1 MRRGESFELESLN
14 YLKEYYSYNDS
25 IQYVHHKTTD
35 STHSDIEVLINGESK
50 FFIEAKDTNAQSGQF
65 VLIPN
70 DESQTFLFSP
80 RNKSNPNSITDIII
94 THMNGQYDIFKNA
107 GKSGCEI
114 NLDSKNFI
122 NWIISYYK
130 QKNVRYI
137 ITKMENM
144 IILPIDRFGEYFNV
158 SAKYRSKK
166 SGSNP
171 PAIRDIP
178 DIINILESNLKIK
191 TDSIYKVI
199 EEGKNKLYVAS
210 KRDLSGTKF
219 DYGKYTYYLSKH
231 EAPFDYEVRR
241 LSNTNNMNVIF
252 SIIAKKE
259 QLNSDLEIF
268 KAELR

>member
-14 YLKEYYSYNDS
+14 FLKEYYSYNDS

-65 VLIPN
+65 VLIPD
-70 DESQTFLFSP
+70 DESKTFLFSSK
-80 RNKSNPNSITDIII
+80 NKSNPNSITDIII
-94 THMNGQYDIFKNA
+94 THMNGQYDNFKNA

-122 NWIISYYK
+122 DWIISYYK

-137 ITKMENM
+137 ITKRENM

-171 PAIRDIP
+171 PAKRDIP
-178 DIINILESNLKIK
+178 DIISILECRLKIN
-191 TDSIYKVI
+191 TDSIIRVL
-199 EEGKNKLYVAS
+199 EQGKNKLFVVS
-210 KRDLSGTKF
+210 KQNLSGTKF
-219 DYGKYTYYLSKH
+219 DYGKYTYYLSNR
-231 EAPFDYEVRR
+231 EEPIGYEVRR

-252 SIIAKKE
+252 SITAKKE
-259 QLNSDLEIF
+259 QLNSDLELF
-268 KAELR
+268 KAELT

>member
-1 MRRGESFELESLN
+1 MRRGESFELESLK
-14 YLKEYYSYNDS
+14 YLKEYYRYNDS
-25 IQYVHHKTTD
+25 IQYVHHNTTD

-50 FFIEAKDTNAQSGQF
+50 FFIEVKDTKAQSGQF

-80 RNKSNPNSITDIII
+80 RNKSNPNLITDTIIA
-94 THMNGQYDIFKNA
+94 HMNSQYENFKNA

-137 ITKMENM
+137 ITKRENM
-144 IILPIDRFGEYFNV
+144 IILPIDKFGEYFNV

-166 SGSNP
+166 SGSSE
-171 PAIRDIP
+171 PAVRDIP
-178 DIINILESNLKIK
+178 NIINILECKFKIK
-191 TDSIYKVI
+191 TDSIIKVL
-199 EEGKNKLYVAS
+199 EQGKNKLYVVS
-210 KRDLSGTKF
+210 KQNLSGTKF
-219 DYGKYTYYLSKH
+219 DYGKYTYYLSKY
-231 EAPFDYEVRR
+231 EEPFCYEVRR

-252 SIIAKKE
+252 SIMAKKE
-259 QLNSDLEIF
+259 QLNSDLETF